1 MRWEKVKVT
10 GGEGPGKRW
19 GHTCNAVRDGRLLY
33 LFGGY
38 GKFNCQT
45 NQVHVFDTLRRI
57 WSEPAVKGTPPSPR
71 DSHSC
76 SVVGDNLFVFGGTD
90 GTRLLNDLHILDTA
104 SHTWIF
110 PTVRGEA
117 PDAREGHASAV
128 IGKRLF
134 VFGGCGRYSNNTD
147 DVYYNDLYILNTET
161 YMWMRAITSGTPPS
175 PRDSHTCSS
184 WKNKLIVAG
193 GEDEQDYYLSDV
205 HVLDTDTLI
214 WSKVCTSSQ
223 SLPPRAGHCTVSFG
237 KYLFVFGGFTEAQ
250 SLYNDLYMLDI
261 ETGVWTKVATTPN
274 GPSARFSVAGDCL
287 DPHMSGVLVLLGGCN
302 RNLEALDDMYYLY
315 TGIARERDPRLDKLS
330 LRKQLKL
337 KCQGQNLNLV
347 QNPILC
353 GYGVNADG
361 KLNTPVRQPMH
372 LGQRVFHAKVTE
384 KNSTGYTI
392 ETVIDGK
399 HLRGILFS
407 NKPNILS
414 SVANTSNRKRTAS
427 EIETVAA
434 SDDILMQSNNVTTST
449 VLRQDKREDQQELR
463 TESLEFLERHNEAD
477 TIAVSSIPTTAAE
490 SFKVSVD
497 PEPEASSLNL
507 NSDEKKDSG
516 EKNDAPKSLI
526 ESLENDGSNDVTS
539 SKGEIQI
546 GDQINVPFFNCE
558 ISRQTSDAPNC
569 DANILEPAAAESSVS
584 PPNQGITV
592 DCATPRT
599 EGQSEEA
606 KLT

>member
-1 MRWEKVKVT
+1 
-10 GGEGPGKRW
+10 
-19 GHTCNAVRDGRLLY
+19 
-33 LFGGY
+33 
-38 GKFNCQT
+38 
-45 NQVHVFDTLRRI
+45 
-57 WSEPAVKGTPPSPR
+57 
-71 DSHSC
+71 
-76 SVVGDNLFVFGGTD
+76 
-90 GTRLLNDLHILDTA
+90 
-104 SHTWIF
+104 
-110 PTVRGEA
+110 
-117 PDAREGHASAV
+117 
-128 IGKRLF
+128 
-134 VFGGCGRYSNNTD
+134 
-147 DVYYNDLYILNTET
+147 
-161 YMWMRAITSGTPPS
+161 MWMRAITSGTPPS